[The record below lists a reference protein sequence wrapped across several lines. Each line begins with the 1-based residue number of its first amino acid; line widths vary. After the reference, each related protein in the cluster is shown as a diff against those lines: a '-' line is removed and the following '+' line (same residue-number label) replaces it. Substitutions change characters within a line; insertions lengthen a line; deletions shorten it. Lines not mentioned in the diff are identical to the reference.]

1 MPNIKSANKRILVS
15 KRRNQENTL
24 VKSSMK
30 TAIKNVEKAVKAN
43 ESDKAKENLKVANT
57 RIDKAVNTG
66 VVKKNKAARL
76 KSWLT
81 KMTNNM
87 E

>member
-1 MPNIKSANKRILVS
+1 MPNIKSAKKRVLVS
-15 KRRNQENTL
+15 KRRNEENTL

-76 KSWLT
+76 KSRLT

>member
-1 MPNIKSANKRILVS
+1 MPNIKSAKKRILVS
-15 KRRNQENTL
+15 KRRNEENTL

-30 TAIKNVEKAVKAN
+30 TAIKNVEKAVKAK

-76 KSWLT
+76 KSRLT